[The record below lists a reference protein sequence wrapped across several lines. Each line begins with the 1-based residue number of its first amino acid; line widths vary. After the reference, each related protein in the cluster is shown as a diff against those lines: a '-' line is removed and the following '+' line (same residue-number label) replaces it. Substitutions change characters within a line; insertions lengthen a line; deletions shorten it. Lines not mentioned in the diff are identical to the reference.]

1 MPRLTEKAIA
11 ALTIPSGKREAW
23 LSDAEVIGL
32 RVRAMAGGKTLY
44 ACWTDRATGERRRE
58 RLGIWGSITLDQ
70 ARGAARAILGEIAKG
85 DDPKAK
91 REARRVAAE
100 TAKAEAALTLA
111 ALVDDWAALHLAHK
125 RPRYAA
131 EAVRAMKVAFAD
143 DLKRP
148 AARLTKAEVVA
159 VLDGLTKAGHA
170 AMAGRTLAYGRACFT
185 WAVKRGRLPSNP
197 FAGVPV
203 AAGIVARER
212 VLSTEEVGRIWN
224 AAKGMSEPWG
234 PLFRV
239 LLLTLARREEVAGMR
254 WSELSADLSTWTI
267 PGARMKRGQAHIVA
281 LPEPAREALHAVTR
295 IKGQDLVFSTT
306 GKTPVSGFTKAKA
319 ALDKAAKVTDW
330 RLHDIRRSGVSA
342 LAAMGFNPVIA
353 DLLLA
358 HKPATLSTVAQ
369 VYQRHDYAEE
379 RARALEG
386 WAVHVLRAAEPRE
399 DTDKVVAIT
408 AARRK
413 QPRRQYQTS

>member
-1 MPRLTEKAIA
+1 MPKLTERAIA
-11 ALTIPSGKREAW
+11 ALTIPAGKREVW

-32 RVRAMAGGKTLY
+32 RVRAMAGGKTFY

-131 EAVRAMKVAFAD
+131 EAVRAIKHAFD
-143 DLKRP
+143 KHLKRP
-148 AARLTKAEVVA
+148 AARLTKAEVVT
-159 VLDGLTKAGHA
+159 VLDDLTKAGHA

-212 VLSTEEVGRIWN
+212 VLTTEEVGRIWT
-224 AAKGMSEPWG
+224 AAKGMGEPWG
-234 PLFRV
+234 PFIRL

-254 WSELSADLSTWTI
+254 WPELSPDLSTWTI
-267 PGARMKRGQAHIVA
+267 PGARMKRGQAHVVA
-281 LPEPAREALHAVTR
+281 LPEPAREALRSVTR

-342 LAAMGFNPVIA
+342 LAAMGFNPVVA

-369 VYQRHDYAEE
+369 VYQRHDYADE
-379 RARALEG
+379 RARALEA
-386 WAVHVLRAAEPRE
+386 WAARVLRAAEAKDDPGNVLPIGEARA
-399 DTDKVVAIT
+399 KRRRG
-408 AARRK
+408 AA
-413 QPRRQYQTS
+413 